1 MVKVSATAMQ
11 KLRVDIVSDLVCPWC
26 IIAYKRLVEALELLS
41 MDYETLWHPF
51 ELNPTMAEEGKNLR
65 EHMAEKYGT
74 TLEECISS
82 RESIT
87 KLGQEIGFEFN
98 FSDDMRIYNTRKA
111 HQLLMWSLT
120 QGKQTEMQLAIFKAY
135 FTDGK
140 NINDDQVLLEVI
152 SELGLD
158 IELAKQV
165 LDEKSWAKT
174 VSSTEKQWLDASI
187 NAVPT
192 IVINRKHLISG
203 AKSMDEIIATI
214 KEVAIK
220 VH

>member
-1 MVKVSATAMQ
+1 
-11 KLRVDIVSDLVCPWC
+11 
-26 IIAYKRLVEALELLS
+26 
-41 MDYETLWHPF
+41 
-51 ELNPTMAEEGKNLR
+51 
-65 EHMAEKYGT
+65 
-74 TLEECISS
+74 
-82 RESIT
+82 
-87 KLGQEIGFEFN
+87 
-98 FSDDMRIYNTRKA
+98 
-111 HQLLMWSLT
+111 
-120 QGKQTEMQLAIFKAY
+120 MQLAIFKAY

-174 VSSTEKQWLDASI
+174 VSSTEKQWLNASI